1 MGSPAASGAW
11 AILAAAGRGE
21 RLALD
26 RPKAFAKLRGRP
38 LLAES
43 LERLEGSDWIER
55 IVVVAPPEWEEPSI
69 LVAEE
74 LDAGKVAACVP
85 GATTREDSVRT
96 GIGEVPDDV
105 AVVVVH
111 DAARPFL
118 PPEVIERVVTA
129 LGEGWDGVVAA
140 LPVDDTLKRGAQG
153 AVVETVDRAGLY
165 AAQTPQAF
173 PAETLRRALSRGGG
187 EASDCAGL
195 VEAGGG
201 RVAIVQGDR
210 RLVKVTSP
218 ADLAFVEAL
227 LGAAP

>member
-1 MGSPAASGAW
+1 MGSPAASGVW
-11 AILAAAGRGE
+11 AILAAAGQGE

-43 LERLEGSDWIER
+43 LERLESSDWIEG

-69 LVAEE
+69 LLAEE
-74 LDAGKVAACVP
+74 LGAGKVTACVP
-85 GATTREDSVRT
+85 GAATREDSVRT
-96 GIGEVPDDV
+96 GIGEVPSDV

-118 PPEVIERVVTA
+118 PPEVIERVVTT
-129 LGEGWDGVVAA
+129 LGEGWDGAIAA
-140 LPVDDTLKRGAQG
+140 VPVDDTLKRAEGG
-153 AVVETVDRAGLY
+153 TVVETVDRGGLY

-173 PAETLRRALSRGGG
+173 LAESLRRALTRGRGD
-187 EASDCAGL
+187 ASDCAGL
-195 VEAGGG
+195 VQADGG

-218 ADLAFVEAL
+218 ADLGFVEAL
-227 LGAAP
+227 LEAES